1 MCCIQQRKVWPT
13 AEVTFMKEK
22 CAEEASDIKR
32 CIEGRQLSKAAD
44 FLTPL
49 VRKEFY
55 ARPYPAETADEFRLR
70 KEEQFKS
77 TSARKKMTRRVVPE
91 TDAELEARGARLHK
105 VRVDRSYRAGQ
116 I

>member
-1 MCCIQQRKVWPT
+1 
-13 AEVTFMKEK
+13 MKEK

-49 VRKEFY
+49 VRQEFY
-55 ARPYPAETADEFRLR
+55 AHPYPVETVDEFRLR

-77 TSARKKMTRRVVPE
+77 TSARKKMSRRVVPE
-91 TDAELEARGARLHK
+91 TDAEFQARGARLHK
-105 VRVDRSYRAGQ
+105 VCVDRLYRVVQ
-116 I
+116 V